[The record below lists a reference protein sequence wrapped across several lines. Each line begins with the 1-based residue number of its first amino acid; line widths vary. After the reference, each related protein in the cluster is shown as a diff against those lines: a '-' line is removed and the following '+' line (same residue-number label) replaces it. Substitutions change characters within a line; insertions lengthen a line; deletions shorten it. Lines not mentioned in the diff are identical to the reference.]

1 MSTVKVSL
9 LQTELHWQDSA
20 ANLSH
25 FSTLLAKL
33 PTTDLVVL
41 PEMFTTGFSMQSAD
55 IAETEPGPALAW
67 LTIQA
72 KALNAAIAGS
82 VAVKTAAG
90 GYVNR
95 LYFISPDGAVNFYDK
110 KHLFRMAGE
119 PQAYQAGRERVIMR
133 WRGLRFCLQ
142 VCYDLRFPVFS
153 RNQNDYDVL
162 IYVANWPAARRH
174 AWSSLLVAR
183 AIENQAFVLGVNR
196 VGQDGNDI
204 HYSGDSVVVDF
215 QGQLLASLAKGEA
228 GVLTATLDGR
238 ALAQYRQAFP
248 AHLDADV
255 FCLKN

>member
-1 MSTVKVSL
+1 MSIVKVSL

-20 ANLSH
+20 ANLAH
-25 FSTLLAKL
+25 FSSLLAKL
-33 PTTDLVVL
+33 PATDLVVL
-41 PEMFTTGFSMQSAD
+41 PEMFTTGFSMQSAE
-55 IAETEPGPALAW
+55 IAETEPGSGFAW
-67 LTIQA
+67 LTEQA
-72 KALNAAIAGS
+72 KTLNAAVTGS
-82 VAVKTAAG
+82 LAVKTATG

-95 LYFISPDGAVNFYDK
+95 MYFVTPDGAVSYYDK

-119 PQAYQAGRERVIMR
+119 QQAYQAGRERVIVR

-174 AWSSLLVAR
+174 AWNSLLLAR

-196 VGQDGNDI
+196 IGQDGNDI
-204 HYSGDSVVVDF
+204 HYSGDSVVIDY
-215 QGQLLASLAKGEA
+215 QGQLLVSLPKSEA
-228 GVLTATLDGR
+228 GVLHASLNVS

-248 AHLDADV
+248 AHLDADR
-255 FCLKN
+255 FTLE

>member
-1 MSTVKVSL
+1 MSVVNVSL

-20 ANLSH
+20 ANLAQ
-25 FSTLLAKL
+25 FSALLAKL
-33 PTTDLVVL
+33 PATDLVVL
-41 PEMFTTGFSMQSAD
+41 PEMFTSGFSMQSAE
-55 IAETEPGPALAW
+55 IAEAESGPGRDW
-67 LTIQA
+67 LIAQA
-72 KALNAAIAGS
+72 KQLNAAITGS
-82 VAVKTAAG
+82 VAVRNATG

-95 LYFISPDGAVNFYDK
+95 MYFVTPDGAVSYYDK

-119 PQAYQAGRERVIMR
+119 HQAYQAGRERVIVR

-174 AWSSLLVAR
+174 AWNSLLVAR

-196 VGQDGNDI
+196 IGRDGNDI
-204 HYSGDSVVVDF
+204 HYSGDSVVIDY
-215 QGQLLASLAKGEA
+215 QGQLLASLPKSEA
-228 GVLTATLDGR
+228 GVINTTLNAS

-248 AHLDADV
+248 AHLDADA
-255 FCLKN
+255 FTLKN